1 MTIKIPTH
9 NENGDAVNADFR
21 LLESRSR
28 LEFHY
33 PKPDN
38 EFLAVFV
45 PFYENPIITE
55 NKSAN
60 YAEYDVLGRASTLF
74 AYTGAKAR
82 TFKVEVQYT
91 IPHLLAMDMTQ
102 SRFKSYY
109 TDPNTAM
116 ASFTE
121 APFDDFDL
129 RSNSEGK
136 KLYDEYNK
144 IFQDINGMPLSVFGN
159 NSANNEK
166 SIKVIDSLLF
176 FTNVLRSSVYNNASN
191 PLLGPPV
198 VRLNHGSMYQSI
210 PCIVKSYD
218 LSFDEAAGYD
228 VRTLTPNRIKISL
241 SLAELRTGD
250 FGKFEKSTAIRRD
263 NLAGWESVIGGSHSM
278 DSGTL

>member
-109 TDPNTAM
+109 TDPESAKEV
-116 ASFTE
+116 FTE
-121 APFDDFDL
+121 GSFGE
-129 RSNSEGK
+129 RGITSEGK
-136 KLYDEYNK
+136 KLYSEYRN
-144 IFQDINGMPLSVFGN
+144 IFFETNGVSLSDFGSREN
-159 NSANNEK
+159 DEK

-176 FTNVLRSSVYNNASN
+176 FTNILRSSVYNNASN